1 MELRSPPT
9 ALVAGGYGR
18 NRGRRIVPASRPGT
32 GLRLT
37 ALHGPHC
44 TPARLPLAGLFL
56 LLGVPDLDVVWE
68 HQPSHFWLVLVSAVL
83 SFMLGLLMAEAA
95 ARRGDARVLLVSLA
109 FLASSGFLALHAL
122 ATPGVLLAGKNSGF
136 QIAAAIGLLIAS
148 GFAAASALPLGD
160 AVGQAILRERRL
172 LLASVGVALVV
183 WAVLALGT
191 LPPLDEA
198 ITPEAARGPLLVLW
212 AVGTLFYG
220 YAAFRYA
227 RLYARRRAPVALAV
241 AAAWVLLAEAMLAVA
256 IARNWH
262 VSWWEWHLLMLLA
275 FALVAR
281 SVWAEWKREG
291 SSAEVFA
298 DLYEERTLGSR
309 EELSVLFADL
319 QGFTTFAE
327 RTPPDEVRTMLDA
340 HFSAAA
346 PVIQGEDGELVQTVG
361 DALLAVFRGEGH
373 EARAARAGLALQQAC
388 AGAAGAPGRLA
399 AVSRRD
405 QLRRGARRARAG
417 ARRAVV
423 RAHRRRRQHGRPAGA
438 GGTGRRGGRLG
449 PHAGGAGRQ
458 RLRRGPRRSPRQG
471 EGAAGAGVRP
481 TRSACAR
488 ERGRRAPAGS
498 GSRRRRL
505 ARRSRSRAR
514 CPPGPRERG
523 SPRRRRP

>member
-1 MELRSPPT
+1 MALGRT
-9 ALVAGGYGR
+9 A
-18 NRGRRIVPASRPGT
+18 
-32 GLRLT
+32 LT
-37 ALHGPHC
+37 ALLL
-44 TPARLPLAGLFL
+44 AVPLAGLFL

-160 AVGQAILRERRL
+160 AWGQAILRERRL

-198 ITPEAARGPLLVLW
+198 IAPEAARGPLLVLW

-340 HFSAAA
+340 NFSAAA

-388 AGAAGAPGRLA
+388 LALPERRADWPQFRVGINSGEALVGLVQAPGARSFGPTGD
-399 AVSRRD
+399 VVNT
-405 QLRRGARRARAG
+405 GARLEQEARAG
-417 ARRAVV
+417 EVVVSARTRAALGDNASVEDLGDLPVKGKERPV
-423 RAHRRRRQHGRPAGA
+423 RAFVLRALPA
-438 GGTGRRGGRLG
+438 
-449 PHAGGAGRQ
+449 
-458 RLRRGPRRSPRQG
+458 
-471 EGAAGAGVRP
+471 
-481 TRSACAR
+481 
-488 ERGRRAPAGS
+488 
-498 GSRRRRL
+498 
-505 ARRSRSRAR
+505 
-514 CPPGPRERG
+514 RG
-523 SPRRRRP
+523 SEGDKRLQDQNREGDG